1 MRSHRAAVC
10 LAVAAFA
17 IAASVS
23 AEGPEAIRLSG
34 ESWAGA
40 GIAAAGLRHRFERSW
55 RRRPPRRPPRKLFE
69 TPRLFPFQPGRVNP
83 LIGSFKLAER
93 LDIHRALI
101 NRQLGA
107 LAWDLSMAS
116 DSQFKVQYLTLS
128 RPPTL
133 LLKRIDDLNRLR
145 GEGVVVSIDAQTH
158 YRAKVSI
165 SIFNPVRGSTLNL
178 DPVNGTRGPSHK
190 IKTGELLDRVKAN
203 SYVFKANGKE
213 FWLLYGTDV
222 DPKTDQL
229 AGTRSLVFVHEA
241 GLDSKAWPIAES
253 QLAPDAAVGV
263 DLGGTKIALT
273 RGSDGILRIH
283 GR

>member
-10 LAVAAFA
+10 LAIVVAVAAG
-17 IAASVS
+17 VS
-23 AEGPEAIRLSG
+23 AEGPEALKASG

-40 GIAAAGLRHRFERSW
+40 GFAATGLRHRFEKAWSA
-55 RRRPPRRPPRKLFE
+55 RPPQRPPRKLFE
-69 TPRLFPFQPGRVNP
+69 TPRLYPFQPGRVNP

-93 LDIHRALI
+93 LDIHRALF
-101 NRQLGA
+101 NKQLGA
-107 LAWDLSMAS
+107 LAWDISMAS
-116 DSQFKVQYLTLS
+116 DSEFKVQYLTLT
-128 RPPTL
+128 RPQTL
-133 LLKRIDDLNRLR
+133 LIKRIDDLNRLR
-145 GEGVVVSIDAQTH
+145 GEGVVVSIDGQTH

-190 IKTGELLDRVKAN
+190 IKTGEILDRVKAN
-203 SYVFKANGKE
+203 SYVFRANGKE

-222 DPKTDQL
+222 DPKTDRL
-229 AGTRSLVFVHEA
+229 AGTRSLLFVHEA
-241 GLDSKAWPIAES
+241 GLDSKAWPVGES

-263 DLGGTKIALT
+263 DLGGTKIAVT